1 MPRRRKQV
9 RTVVSPDGTLAVAGD
24 PTLPTKE
31 RIRRALEGRFFL
43 RVHMFVILGLTVG
56 AGMVATRLLYAIHFT
71 SMAFRYAIA
80 VGAAYAVFLGL
91 IRLWLRYVAFCVS
104 TRTNSDLDWLGS
116 FDFSGGGVSISLPS
130 SSSSSSTP
138 ADVLES
144 GGGRFGGGGASG
156 SWGEP
161 TSAPMRGVMASTSS
175 SPASSASSSSGGKIL
190 GFDLDLDEDLGL
202 IILVLVLALAIVI
215 AAFWLIWVAPV
226 ILSEAAFQTA
236 LAAALARKT
245 KTMTRDAAWVGSVVK
260 TTILP
265 FLAVLAAAVALGW
278 YAQSHCPSATRL
290 SDAFACDRSGIVP
303 PP

>member
-1 MPRRRKQV
+1 MPRRRKKA
-9 RTVVSPDGTLAVAGD
+9 TLVVSPDGMIAVAAD

-31 RIRRALEGRFFL
+31 RIQKALQGRFFL
-43 RVHMFVILGLTVG
+43 RVHMFVILGLTIG
-56 AGMVATRLLYAIHFT
+56 AGMVATRLLYAVHFT
-71 SMAFRYAIA
+71 SMAWRYAIA

-104 TRTNSDLDWLGS
+104 KRTNSDLDWLGS

-130 SSSSSSTP
+130 SSGSGASSTT
-138 ADVLES
+138 DVFES

-156 SWGEP
+156 SWAEP
-161 TSAPMRGVMASTSS
+161 SSAPMRSVMASTSN
-175 SPASSASSSSGGKIL
+175 SSSSSSSHGGKLL
-190 GFDLDLDEDLGL
+190 GFDLDLDEDFGL

-245 KTMTRDAAWVGSVVK
+245 KTMTRDSAWVGSVVK

-265 FLAVLAAAVALGW
+265 FLVVLAAAVALGW
-278 YAQSHCPSATRL
+278 YAHSHCPSATRL
-290 SDAFACDRSGIVP
+290 SDAFACDRSGILP